1 MEGDHSNP
9 NTNDEPISDA
19 EQDQPNQDEHV
30 PQSRNMYDLSS
41 LNDDETNIELVQ
53 CRVDHIPDL
62 ARFQKLENLLTEIDG
77 LLPVT
82 LTELDLYDNQ
92 LTEIKGLD
100 ALVNLK
106 VLDLSYNRLRKIE
119 GK

>member
-1 MEGDHSNP
+1 
-9 NTNDEPISDA
+9 
-19 EQDQPNQDEHV
+19 
-30 PQSRNMYDLSS
+30 
-41 LNDDETNIELVQ
+41 
-53 CRVDHIPDL
+53 
-62 ARFQKLENLLTEIDG
+62 
-77 LLPVT
+77 